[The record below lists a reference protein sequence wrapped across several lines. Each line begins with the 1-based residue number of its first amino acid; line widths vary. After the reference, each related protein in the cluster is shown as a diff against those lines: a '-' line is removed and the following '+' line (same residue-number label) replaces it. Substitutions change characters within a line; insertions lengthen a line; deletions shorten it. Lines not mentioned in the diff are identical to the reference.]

1 MQWSR
6 IQVEMPS
13 SSAVSDA
20 RLGVGESGLD
30 ATAEQM
36 HDDFIGSIP
45 HLDEVR
51 EEHHAVISELSQAM
65 EAARAVSRELQP
77 LEELLS
83 ELGGSMGER
92 EITIPLPTAKPGE
105 LVIETMTEDGGEL
118 VRLIAPER
126 FWGTIRHFS
135 LTEGDSIVG
144 ARWADGE
151 LVLELN

>member
-77 LEELLS
+77 LGELLS
-83 ELGGSMGER
+83 ELGGSMGAVSY
-92 EITIPLPTAKPGE
+92 THLTLPTTPY
-105 LVIETMTEDGGEL
+105 V
-118 VRLIAPER
+118 
-126 FWGTIRHFS
+126 
-135 LTEGDSIVG
+135 
-144 ARWADGE
+144 
-151 LVLELN
+151 

>member
-77 LEELLS
+77 LGELLS
-83 ELGGSMGER
+83 ELGGSMGEPKTS
-92 EITIPLPTAKPGE
+92 EASDSDLTCLSGHWYGGFKGVSWCALAK
-105 LVIETMTEDGGEL
+105 
-118 VRLIAPER
+118 
-126 FWGTIRHFS
+126 
-135 LTEGDSIVG
+135 
-144 ARWADGE
+144 
-151 LVLELN
+151 

>member
-77 LEELLS
+77 LGELLS

-118 VRLIAPER
+118 VRLIAHER
-126 FWGTIRHFS
+126 FGGTIRHFS

-144 ARWADGE
+144 ARWSDGE

>member
-77 LEELLS
+77 LGELLS

-126 FWGTIRHFS
+126 FGGTIRHFS
-135 LTEGDSIVG
+135 LPEGDSIVG
-144 ARWADGE
+144 ARWSDGE